1 MNNFFSYDNGFFR
14 VVNKI
19 VDCFWASILWM
30 VFCLPI
36 VTAGTATT
44 ALYYTVHKSLRG
56 NRGYVWRSF
65 WYSFRTNFKQ
75 TTKIWLMML
84 VMFAFLFADH
94 RIMRMFIE
102 QGSKLGILYY
112 FFLFLMLFWAV
123 WCVYIFTYSARF
135 ENGLKQT
142 MKNAGLIAL
151 LNLPWSFVV
160 LAILLVGMLVAWLSP
175 ISIVFVPS
183 AGMWLYDMFLENIFR
198 KYMSPEDLEKE
209 QALDFGNR

>member
-1 MNNFFSYDNGFFR
+1 
-14 VVNKI
+14 
-19 VDCFWASILWM
+19 
-30 VFCLPI
+30 
-36 VTAGTATT
+36 
-44 ALYYTVHKSLRG
+44 
-56 NRGYVWRSF
+56 
-65 WYSFRTNFKQ
+65 
-75 TTKIWLMML
+75 
-84 VMFAFLFADH
+84 MFA
-94 RIMRMFIE
+94 E